1 VPEPRRHL
9 WSNSNTN
16 RRKAGN
22 LPGEL
27 RLRKVYRYTGERYV
41 AVIDAARIVCGAGS
55 MKRSVSVRPS
65 VCLSRRLTSATC
77 RSLARRGQHISIVSC
92 RRRVVAIDRGE
103 SVPRIVINN
112 RINLVYFIN
121 CNQHVANFKR

>member
-1 VPEPRRHL
+1 VPEPCRHL
-9 WSNSNTN
+9 WSNSDTN

-27 RLRKVYRYTGERYV
+27 RSRRVYRYTGERYV

-65 VCLSRRLTSATC
+65 VCLSVPSIDICHLPQPG
-77 RSLARRGQHISIVSC
+77 RGQHISIVSC

-112 RINLVYFIN
+112 RINLIYFIN